1 MDCGGIPRSSKRS
14 CERRNGK
21 SFVLDVRGVASRLII
36 RHARPGLVIDV
47 KELVG
52 HDCGNAVCR
61 LFDRVLLKY
70 FGPQKLVL
78 REFLELVWPAGKEFL
93 KGVLRFEA
101 QLESL
106 QDPAVA
112 FRIVKEEHPSALVPT
127 LTVTQSGCQIF
138 GPLND
143 ALRTPYSVFSLSM
156 SRPSISFCGAVSF
169 DAGMPLG
176 VNMVLKQAAT
186 IFPVFA
192 SQLARK
198 ISM

>member
-61 LFDRVLLKY
+61 LFAATPSRLSPIFNWATQVAGMPLKS
-70 FGPQKLVL
+70 LST
-78 REFLELVWPAGKEFL
+78 PA
-93 KGVLRFEA
+93 
-101 QLESL
+101 
-106 QDPAVA
+106 
-112 FRIVKEEHPSALVPT
+112 

-138 GPLND
+138 GPFND
-143 ALRTPYSVFSLSM
+143 ALRTPYSVFSLST
-156 SRPSISFCGAVSF
+156 SRPSASFYGAVSF
-169 DAGMPLG
+169 DPGMPLG
-176 VNMVLKQAAT
+176 VNMVLKPAAT

-192 SQLARK
+192 SRAARK